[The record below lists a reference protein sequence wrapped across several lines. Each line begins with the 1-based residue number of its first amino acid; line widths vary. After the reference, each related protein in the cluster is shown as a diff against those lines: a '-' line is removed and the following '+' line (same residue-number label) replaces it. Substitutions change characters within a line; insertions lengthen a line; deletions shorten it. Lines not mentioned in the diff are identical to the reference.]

1 MIEHL
6 RKYTGLIIVVVAL
19 LFVGLAFFGD
29 NANLGQSNPNDPPV
43 LSVDGTSYSYSEF
56 QKGGNSSRM
65 LATELFLSDLLGA
78 TDAGFSMG
86 PDPEGDQRFFVN
98 RQILKQARDE
108 FGVHPSPEEVAES
121 RKTLYRFQGKD
132 GSFDQELY
140 NNAVKNLGGRGM
152 SEQDLIDLLADNLA
166 ARKLAVIIGGGL
178 VADPKIAEAQTA
190 AGDQQVSIQ
199 LARVPISKFKEAL
212 MPTDEELKAAW
223 ETTRDKYQTERKVKV
238 SYMIARPKYPEPAKE
253 TPKLPDAVTEEAK
266 KAAEKEAAD
275 KKAAEEAKLAEEK
288 RKIDNEL
295 ADLVDTFLQELE
307 ASEGADFEKLA
318 TENNWEFAST
328 EMFARAAVP
337 PALAI
342 NLRSASNPRPVA
354 DSIFDLGFG
363 TEAMSRFSDALPIAD
378 GAFLVARLDEEEAV
392 RAKTF
397 EEAKEEVRTDFI
409 AKASG
414 EALKKDADEKAAK
427 IREALAAGKS
437 FADVAKEHGLE
448 PKAHGPFKA
457 TDKLEGETDVTTLF
471 QTAALVDPGALADPV
486 LQPDG
491 ALFVFVEK
499 RELVKDPARADRVQ
513 STVKNTAMSQQR
525 QAFSAWMTD
534 RLEATKVEEITKR

>member
-29 NANLGQSNPNDPPV
+29 NANLGQSNANDPPV
-43 LSVDGTSYSYSEF
+43 LSVDGTSYSYSEL
-56 QKGGNSSRM
+56 QKGGKSSRE
-65 LATELFLSDLLGA
+65 LAMSLYLSDLLGA
-78 TDAGFSMG
+78 TDALSMG
-86 PDPEGDQRFFVN
+86 ADPQADQRFFVN
-98 RQILKQARDE
+98 RQILKQAREE
-108 FGVHPSPEEVAES
+108 FGVHPSTEEIAES
-121 RKTLYRFQGKD
+121 RKTLYSLQDKD
-132 GSFDQELY
+132 RNFDQEIY
-140 NNAVKNLGGRGM
+140 NRYVSTLGSRGM
-152 SEQDLIDLLADNLA
+152 NEQDLLDLLGDNLA
-166 ARKLAVIIGGGL
+166 ARRLEVIIGGGL
-178 VADPKIAEAQTA
+178 VADPKLAEAQTA

-199 LARVPISKFKEAL
+199 LARTPLSKFKDAL
-212 MPTDEELKAAW
+212 MPTDDELKAAW
-223 ETTRDKYQTERKVKV
+223 ETTRDKYQTERLVKV
-238 SYMIARPKYPEPAKE
+238 SYMIAKPTYPEPKTEA
-253 TPKLPDAVTEEAK
+253 PKLPDAVTEEAR

-275 KKAAEEAKLAEEK
+275 KKAAEDAELAEEK
-288 RKIDNEL
+288 RKVDNEL
-295 ADLVDTFLQELE
+295 ADLVDTFLVELE
-307 ASEGADFEKLA
+307 ASEGKEFEKLA
-318 TENNWEFAST
+318 TENNWVFAGT
-328 EMFARAAVP
+328 EMFTRAAVP

-354 DSIFDLGFG
+354 DRVFDLTFG

-378 GAFLVARLDEEEAV
+378 GAFVVVRLDEEEAV

-397 EEAKEEVRTDFI
+397 EEAKEEVRADFI
-409 AKASG
+409 AKAAA

-427 IREALAAGKS
+427 IREGVAAGKS
-437 FADVAKEHGLE
+437 FADVAKELGLE

-457 TDKLEGETDVTTLF
+457 TDKLEGEADVSTLF

-513 STVKNTAMSQQR
+513 SNLRNMAMSQQR
-525 QAFSAWMTD
+525 QAFSAWMAD
-534 RLEATKVEEITKR
+534 RLETIKVEEITKR